1 MGGISLEK
9 EKKLFTT
16 TLQKWEAAREDKR
29 LRLSLVGLYKQ
40 EECNNK
46 VETWFEGGDSLDN
59 AESILTHVSDDC
71 MLFSSFVHRE
81 LKQHSETYKSLSF
94 IAKYSLLRE
103 KWKGMDSTERKNYHP
118 IQIKT

>member
-16 TLQKWEAAREDKR
+16 TRQKWEAAREDKR

-103 KWKGMDSTERKNYHP
+103 KWKGRDSTERKNYHP